1 MRINRIIRHLPQRK
15 TLRMPAIQAPQT
27 FAAMPMFF
35 LAGMSPAEL
44 AARQNLYL
52 QAYAQAKAA
61 ATPELYR
68 RLFAGRGN

>member
-1 MRINRIIRHLPQRK
+1 
-15 TLRMPAIQAPQT
+15 MPT
-27 FAAMPMFF
+27 FF
-35 LAGMSPAEL
+35 LAGMSQAEL